1 MWRVGGSVGESRK
14 KIGGV
19 PSYLS
24 LTSGAY
30 ESLFPFDAAVFEKGG
45 WVLQESEAE
54 GGWVN

>member
-1 MWRVGGSVGESRK
+1 MNQEK
-14 KIGGV
+14 KGGV

-45 WVLQESEAE
+45 WVLQESEPE